1 VGRLDWVDVAT
12 SRGNIVIPWSSRD
25 TLLHE
30 IRRIDSASS
39 IRKAFQDVGASLPV
53 QLSRD
58 DRAHLVELLNFWGS
72 ELSTAKLPAG
82 IWDLRNAL
90 VDDLAYSSA

>member
-1 VGRLDWVDVAT
+1 VPAC
-12 SRGNIVIPWSSRD
+12 PCSSAG
-25 TLLHE
+25 TT
-30 IRRIDSASS
+30 
-39 IRKAFQDVGASLPV
+39 KPT
-53 QLSRD
+53 
-58 DRAHLVELLNFWGS
+58 LVELLNFWGS